1 MKGLYEITA
10 TKGGKS
16 ITSEVF
22 GSMANKEQL
31 FQLLMNRHNIL
42 HSERILW
49 KMTSTNLIKQ
59 I

>member
-1 MKGLYEITA
+1 MKGVYEITA

-22 GSMANKEQL
+22 GSLADKEGL
-31 FQLLMNRHNIL
+31 FQRLMNRHKIL
-42 HSERILW
+42 HSDRHLW
-49 KMTSTNLIKQ
+49 KMTSTNLVKQ

>member
-31 FQLLMNRHNIL
+31 FQLLMNRHKIL